1 MRIATSTL
9 YDRGLAAINAAQS
22 DLSRAQQQ
30 VATGHR
36 VNSAADDPV
45 ATTEILRTTSLLANN
60 TQYVANQA
68 AANSTLKQTDSTLG
82 QVGDLLQS
90 VRTTLISANS
100 SALSDGDRAALS
112 TELKSRLDA
121 LVSLA
126 NTQDGNGHYLFSGYQ
141 ATTAPF
147 ARTTAGV
154 SYAGDDGSRKI
165 QVSSARQIDSTVS
178 GADLFTRLTTGNG
191 VFTPKA
197 ASTNVGTGIVDTGQV
212 VDATALT
219 GHNYQVQFSVVGSTT
234 TYQVLDTTTNALVA
248 APSTTGN
255 AFTPG
260 SAITVDG
267 QQFTVSGVPS
277 NDDKFDVAPAA
288 RQSVFA
294 TLQAAVDLLA
304 TPTHGSTGV
313 AKVASGLLAGIS
325 NIDNALDHVLSVRAS
340 VGVRQNELDS
350 LGATAD
356 SIDVDGQSRLSDLRD
371 TDYAKAIA
379 ELSKRQTALDAAQ
392 KSFSLVASKTLFDYL

>member
-1 MRIATSTL
+1 MRIATNTL
-9 YDRGLAAINAAQS
+9 YDRGLAAIDSAQR

-36 VNSAADDPV
+36 VNSASDDPV
-45 ATTEILRTTSLLANN
+45 ASTEILRTTSLLANN

-68 AANSTLKQTDSTLG
+68 AAASTLKQTDSTLG

-100 SALSDGDRAALS
+100 SALSDSDRVALS

-121 LVSLA
+121 LISLA
-126 NTQDGNGHYLFSGYQ
+126 NTQDGNGHFLFSGYQ
-141 ATTAPF
+141 ATTTPF
-147 ARTTAGV
+147 ARTSTSV
-154 SYAGDDGSRKI
+154 TYAGDDGSRKI
-165 QVSSARQIDSTVS
+165 QVSAARQLDSTVN
-178 GADLFTRLTTGNG
+178 GADVFTRLSTGNG
-191 VFTPKA
+191 VFAPKA
-197 ASTNVGTGIVDTGQV
+197 ASTNTGTGIVDTGKV
-212 VDATALT
+212 VDATLLT
-219 GHNYQVQFSVVGSTT
+219 GHGYQVQFSVTGTTT
-234 TYQVLDTTTNALVA
+234 TYQVLDTTTNTLVA
-248 APSTTGN
+248 APATTGN

-260 SAITVDG
+260 TAITVAG
-267 QQFTVSGVPS
+267 QQFTISGSPS
-277 NDDKFDVAPAA
+277 NSDKFDVTPAA

-294 TLQAAVDLLA
+294 TLQAAADLLA
-304 TPTHGSTGV
+304 VPTNGAAGV
-313 AKVASGLLAGIS
+313 AKAASGILAGIS
-325 NIDNALDHVLSVRAS
+325 NIDSALDHVLSVRAS
-340 VGVRQNELDS
+340 VGVRQNELDA

-392 KSFSLVASKTLFDYL
+392 KTFALVSSKTLFDYL